1 MWSRS
6 TFPGIVSTCFY
17 QILKWSIY
25 RQFWTRPPCIACSKQ
40 HKPNQRKVYGGTC
53 FQFRT
58 LSKTGEYMKLWEHV
72 WTCRSVWWQRWSI
85 ISWCRIWKAGK
96 AWKSRSFC
104 NWESKYN
111 RYCIRHFL
119 NRRKHRAFSTNRD
132 YPWNGSGIQT
142 LWTTRAVWEPGEWL
156 PNLMVCSSNYLS
168 VIHSTHSKG
177 SWISVIKQKLPI
189 KNQILQYLAI
199 EQLVPSWLYIFDWL
213 KIGHFANSY
222 TFYHILYI
230 VFSLGSKTEA
240 PSFVVAMHHNSFT
253 LDVRR
258 DIFTSSK
265 N

>member
-1 MWSRS
+1 MQESR
-6 TFPGIVSTCFY
+6 
-17 QILKWSIY
+17 
-25 RQFWTRPPCIACSKQ
+25 SKQ
-40 HKPNQRKVYGGTC
+40 HKPKQRKVYGGTC

-85 ISWCRIWKAGK
+85 ICWCRIWKVGK

-119 NRRKHRAFSTNRD
+119 NRRKHTALSTNHD

-142 LWTTRAVWEPGEWL
+142 LWTRRAVWEPGEWL

-258 DIFTSSK
+258 DIFTSSRCE
-265 N
+265 